1 MPTINYQKEKLRKAV
16 TFTTTLKRI
25 KFLGIYLAKGKD
37 PHTENYQTLMKGTE
51 ENTNKRKASIAHG
64 LEALILLKCLY
75 YPKQSKES
83 M

>member
-1 MPTINYQKEKLRKAV
+1 MNK
-16 TFTTTLKRI
+16 
-25 KFLGIYLAKGKD
+25 
-37 PHTENYQTLMKGTE
+37 TE